1 MIAIL
6 FALLA
11 QIPLP
16 PETPPTMD
24 LTPQV
29 EKDAGVPIA
38 SDGGVPQNEPPLK
51 VLEPH
56 LSGGLSAQQLAK
68 IQSAL
73 VKARLDG
80 WLFFD
85 FRREDD
91 IAYRVLG
98 LSSDGPRSRAWWCL
112 IPARGDPRKLLHAI
126 EPHALDGVPGSVSTY
141 TSWRTRDRELAL
153 LLKGMKRVAMDYSP
167 RAEIQTVSRVDAGT
181 VELVRSMGVDVV
193 TSAELVAALGSV
205 LSADELKSQALAA
218 GLLAADMEA
227 TAREAARR
235 IHSGQPATE
244 RELQDFAR
252 ERWKREGLDDGNGRP
267 GVAVDAHSADPHYS
281 APETGS
287 AVVASGSFL
296 LLDFSA
302 RLSPHGAYGDLTRVY
317 YLGDQVP
324 SEIARIAAIVFQARD
339 AALRVVKDGVERGR
353 LPTGAEV
360 DAAAR
365 SVIVKAGYGEQFL
378 HRTGHS
384 IDLRG
389 HGDGVNN
396 DDFETHDT
404 RRHLPDTCFSI
415 EPGIYLSGRFGV
427 RSEVDVC
434 LPGGRFEL
442 RPDELQRAVET
453 VR

>member
-1 MIAIL
+1 MIAL
-6 FALLA
+6 ALALLA
-11 QIPLP
+11 QIPVP
-16 PETPPTMD
+16 PETPQAID

-29 EKDAGVPIA
+29 RKDGGVPIA
-38 SDGGVPQNEPPLK
+38 NDGGVPQNEPPLK
-51 VLEPH
+51 VLEPQ
-56 LSGGLSAQQLAK
+56 LSGGLSPQQLAK

-73 VKARLDG
+73 VKERLDG

-98 LSSDGPRSRAWWCL
+98 LSSAGPRSRAWWCL

-126 EPHALDGVPGSVSTY
+126 EPHALDGVPGSTSTY
-141 TSWRTRDRELAL
+141 TSWRSRDRQLAL

-167 RAEIQTVSRVDAGT
+167 RDEIQTVSRVDAGA
-181 VELVRSMGVDVV
+181 VELVKSMGVEVA
-193 TSAELVAALGSV
+193 TSAELVASLGSV
-205 LSADELKSQALAA
+205 LSAYELKSQGLAA

-235 IHSGQPATE
+235 IKSGQPATE

-252 ERWKREGLDDGNGRP
+252 ERWKREGLDDGKGRP

-287 AVVASGSFL
+287 AVAGAGSFL
-296 LLDFSA
+296 LLDFAA
-302 RLSPHGAYGDLTRVY
+302 RLGPHGAYGDLTRVY

-339 AALRVVKDGVERGR
+339 AALRVVRDGVDHGR
-353 LPTGAEV
+353 LPTGADV

-365 SVIVKAGYGEQFL
+365 GVIVKAGYGEQFL

-396 DDFETHDT
+396 DDFETHDV

-415 EPGIYLSGRFGV
+415 EPGIYLAGRFGV

-442 RPDELQRAVET
+442 RPDELQKTVET

>member
-6 FALLA
+6 LALLA
-11 QIPLP
+11 QIPVP
-16 PETPPTMD
+16 PETPPVMD

-29 EKDAGVPIA
+29 PRDAGVPV
-38 SDGGVPQNEPPLK
+38 STDGGVPRNEPPLK
-51 VLEPH
+51 VLEPQ
-56 LSGGLSAQQLAK
+56 LSGGLSPQQLAR

-98 LSSDGPRSRAWWCL
+98 LSTSGPRSRAWWCL
-112 IPARGDPRKLLHAI
+112 IPAKGDPRKLLHAI
-126 EPHALDGVPGSVSTY
+126 EPHALDGVPGTATTY
-141 TSWRTRDRELAL
+141 TSWRIRNQELAL

-181 VELVRSMGVDVV
+181 VELVRSMGVEVAS
-193 TSAELVAALGSV
+193 SAELVASLGSV
-205 LSADELKSQALAA
+205 LSQEELQSQARAA
-218 GLLAADMEA
+218 GLLAGDMEA

-235 IHSGQPATE
+235 IRTGQPATE
-244 RELQDFAR
+244 RELQDFAL

-281 APETGS
+281 A
-287 AVVASGSFL
+287 AVAASGSFL
-296 LLDFSA
+296 LLDFAA
-302 RLSPHGAYGDLTRVY
+302 RLGPHGAYGDLTRVY

-360 DAAAR
+360 DGAAR

-396 DDFETHDT
+396 DDFETHDV

-442 RPDELQRAVET
+442 RPDELQKTVET

>member
-1 MIAIL
+1 MIAL
-6 FALLA
+6 LLALLA
-11 QIPLP
+11 QIPVP
-16 PETPPTMD
+16 PETPPAMD

-29 EKDAGVPIA
+29 QEDAGVPA
-38 SDGGVPQNEPPLK
+38 SDGGVPRDEPPLK
-51 VLEPH
+51 ALEPQ
-56 LSGGLSAQQLAK
+56 LSGALSAQQLAK

-73 VKARLDG
+73 VRSRLDG

-91 IAYRVLG
+91 IAYRILG
-98 LSSDGPRSRAWWCL
+98 LSKEGPRSRAWWCL
-112 IPARGDPRKLLHAI
+112 IPAKGDPRKLLHAI
-126 EPHALDGVPGSVSTY
+126 EPHALDGVPGSVTTY
-141 TSWRTRDRELAL
+141 TSWRSRDRDLAL

-167 RAEIQTVSRVDAGT
+167 RAEIQTVSRVDAGA
-181 VELVRSMGVDVV
+181 VELVRSMGVEVA
-193 TSAELVAALGSV
+193 TSAELVASLGSV
-205 LSADELKSQALAA
+205 LSKEELDSQARAA
-218 GLLAADMEA
+218 GLLAGDMEA

-235 IHSGQPATE
+235 IRTGQPATE

-252 ERWKREGLDDGNGRP
+252 ERWTREGLDDGGGRP

-281 APETGS
+281 AAETGS
-287 AVVASGSFL
+287 AVAASGSFL
-296 LLDFSA
+296 LLDFAA
-302 RLSPHGAYGDLTRVY
+302 RLGPHGAYGDLTRVY

-339 AALRVVKDGVERGR
+339 AALRVVKDGVDRGR

-396 DDFETHDT
+396 DDFETHDV

-415 EPGIYLSGRFGV
+415 EPGIYLAGRFGV

-442 RPDELQRAVET
+442 RPDELQKTVAT

>member
-1 MIAIL
+1 MIAVL
-6 FALLA
+6 FLILA
-11 QIPLP
+11 QIPVP
-16 PETPPTMD
+16 PETPPVMD
-24 LTPQV
+24 LTPQIQQ
-29 EKDAGVPIA
+29 DAGVA
-38 SDGGVPQNEPPLK
+38 AATDGGISRNEPPLR
-51 VLEPH
+51 VLEPQ
-56 LSGGLSAQQLAK
+56 LSGGLLPSQLAK

-73 VKARLDG
+73 LKARLDG

-98 LSSDGPRSRAWWCL
+98 LASEGPRSRAWWCL

-126 EPHALDGVPGSVSTY
+126 EPHALDGVPGTAATY
-141 TSWRTRDRELAL
+141 TSWRSRDRELAL
-153 LLKGMKRVAMDYSP
+153 LLKGTKRVAMDYSP
-167 RAEIQTVSRVDAGT
+167 RAEIQTVSRVDAGAI
-181 VELVRSMGVDVV
+181 ELVRSMGVEVA
-193 TSAELVAALGSV
+193 TSAELVASLDSV
-205 LSADELKSQALAA
+205 LSPEELQSQARAA
-218 GLLAADMEA
+218 GLLAGDLEA

-235 IHSGQPATE
+235 IREGHPATE
-244 RELQDFAR
+244 RELQDFAL
-252 ERWKREGLDDGNGRP
+252 ERWRREGLDDGGGRP

-287 AVVASGSFL
+287 AVAAAGSFL
-296 LLDFSA
+296 LLDFAA
-302 RLSPHGAYGDLTRVY
+302 RTGPHGAYGDLTRVY
-317 YLGDQVP
+317 SLGDQVP
-324 SEIARIAAIVFQARD
+324 NDIARIAAIVFQARD
-339 AALRVVKDGVERGR
+339 AALRLVKDGVERGR

-378 HRTGHS
+378 HRTGHN
-384 IDLRG
+384 IGLRG

-396 DDFETHDT
+396 DDFETHDA
-404 RRHLPDTCFSI
+404 RRHLPDTCFSV
-415 EPGIYLSGRFGV
+415 EPGIYLAGRFGV

-442 RPDELQRAVET
+442 RPDELQKTVAT